1 MRENSTHMFRT
12 VDKVYLQFSTS
23 DDLFTGI
30 IRLVDAQHVAVQ
42 LDSMAPEQRPKV
54 KSGDAGTISL
64 NSADGVYSM
73 ETVVELSRD
82 DLIIF
87 KSKSTERTQRRKSER
102 SPCSFA
108 ADILVENN
116 LIPTNK
122 AYVVQANVI
131 DFSTGGCGVI
141 IEKLVPA
148 HTNVQIA
155 FKDST
160 LDSLSVHGIVC
171 SCRQTEANDAGAVPS
186 YLLGIRY
193 VDLTRMQT
201 LIIIRTV
208 QSLTMPAK
216 ESRNL
221 QREKSA

>member
-1 MRENSTHMFRT
+1 MFRT
-12 VDKVYLQFSTS
+12 IDKVYLQFSTS

-42 LDSMAPEQRPKV
+42 LDPMAEEQRPKV
-54 KSGDAGTISL
+54 NSGDAGTISL
-64 NSADGVYSM
+64 NSASGVYSM
-73 ETVVELSRD
+73 ETVVELYRD

-87 KSKSTERTQRRKSER
+87 KSKNTERTQRRKSER
-102 SPCSFA
+102 SPCNYSV
-108 ADILVENN
+108 DLLVENN
-116 LIPTNK
+116 LVPANK
-122 AYVVQANVI
+122 SYVVQANVI

-141 IEKLVPA
+141 IGNLVPA

-155 FKDST
+155 FKDPV
-160 LDSLSVHGIVC
+160 LDSLSVHGTVC
-171 SCRQTEANDAGAVPS
+171 SCRQTEANNGGANPS

-208 QSLTMPAK
+208 QSLTTPVK

-221 QREKSA
+221 LRDKSA